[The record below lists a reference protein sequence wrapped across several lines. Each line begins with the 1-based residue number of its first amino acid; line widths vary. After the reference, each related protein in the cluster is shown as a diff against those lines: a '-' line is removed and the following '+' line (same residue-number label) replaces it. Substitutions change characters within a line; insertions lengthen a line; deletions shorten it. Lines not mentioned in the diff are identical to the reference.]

1 MSIKSILAAIALMAA
16 SLCVN
21 AQTDKSNAK
30 LSEEL
35 KHEINILNA
44 DIKAL
49 KARKK
54 ADPANESI
62 SADIEVKQEALKVAK
77 ERKSVI
83 DNAIKASDK
92 ASKETKEAE
101 TAQKKNEKAG
111 KAAESLKSN
120 PNYAGKS
127 NELLV
132 DELDA
137 KIAVLSADVKALK
150 ARKNADK
157 TNASIVADLKAKE
170 IELKELKRNQKVFK
184 TAVKASKQAVKETD
198 QAEKAQRKHEK
209 AHEKAENMKSEM

>member
-1 MSIKSILAAIALMAA
+1 MNIKSTIAAIALMAA
-16 SLCVN
+16 PLCVS
-21 AQTDKSNAK
+21 AQTDKTNAK

-54 ADPANESI
+54 ADPTNESL
-62 SADIEVKQEALKVAK
+62 SVDLEVKQAELKKAK

-83 DNAIKASDK
+83 DNAIKASNK

-101 TAQKKNEKAG
+101 NALKNHQKASQ
-111 KAAESLKSN
+111 AAESLKSN
-120 PNYAGKS
+120 PLYGGKS

-137 KIAVLSADVKALK
+137 KIEVISADIKALK
-150 ARKNADK
+150 ARKKADP
-157 TNASIVADLKAKE
+157 TNASIVSEIKSKE
-170 IELKELKRNQKVFK
+170 IELKELKRNKKVFD
-184 TAVKASKQAVKETD
+184 TAVKASKKAEKETD

-209 AHEKAENMKSEM
+209 AHEKAETMKSEM